1 MNRWL
6 VSLLLPLVSF
16 FSVSAPLAWQA
27 EKAGLSYTILG
38 SIHAGKQ
45 SFYPLPS
52 PITNAFK
59 NSQGLIVE
67 ADIQQP
73 FNLDL
78 GSDYKTTQDYLSQ
91 AQSKQLIKITNELAL
106 PYDAL
111 IQAPPWM
118 TAVTLQMGQATNAG
132 LTPQLG
138 IDNHFLTQAHQ
149 KKLPVYELEGM
160 ETQIQLLKSLKNDGY
175 ELLKPTIEEWEAA
188 NSEMQCLV
196 ESWFY
201 GDTQKLESILTSSQL
216 SDEFNEALL
225 VKRNQEWAKILG
237 ENEFELPKGHYFA
250 VVGALHLVGSDNVLE
265 LLTQQGFT
273 IKPLTQGKKALCP
286 DLFSSRS

>member
-52 PITNAFK
+52 PITKAFK

-78 GSDYKTTQDYLSQ
+78 GSSYKTTQHYLSQ
-91 AQSKQLIKITNELAL
+91 TQTKQLIEITNELAL

-138 IDNHFLTQAHQ
+138 IDNHFLTKAHQ
-149 KKLPVYELEGM
+149 QNLPVYELEGM

-201 GDTQKLESILTSSQL
+201 GDIKQLEMILASSQL
-216 SDEFNEALL
+216 GDEFNEALL
-225 VKRNQEWAKILG
+225 IKRNKEWSQILG
-237 ENEFELPKGHYFA
+237 DNEFQLKNGHYFA
-250 VVGALHLVGSDNVLE
+250 VVGALHLVGDNNVLD

-273 IKPLTQGKKALCP
+273 IKALTQGKKALCP
-286 DLFSSRS
+286 DLF